1 MFDWLFNYSLDTWQ
15 GARLALS
22 HNLPVWLIV
31 LAAIMGA
38 IAIVVSLT
46 RLPLSVAH
54 RTIIGCIQLAL
65 LAVVCLMLLQPTLL
79 VEEVRR
85 DENAVAVLLD
95 SSTSMNFPA
104 ANGPAA
110 DPSLTRVRAAA
121 DAFSPVADE
130 LLETFD
136 VQLFDF
142 STQLNAQS
150 DYQNVMGSGSITDL
164 AGALTELLDQSSA
177 DALASVIVLSDGSNN
192 STAMD
197 IDWWNRIRLA
207 NVPIHTVAVGPE
219 RMSNDVEIADVQ
231 LPDIALPDA
240 SIEARVTLIH
250 PANSG
255 QVRLRV
261 RSGNELRVAEDVLLQ
276 ANALQT
282 VHQFSLP
289 TGSEGLQGL
298 TFDIETSA
306 EDSNTVNNV
315 TQRVLNVAPEPRRVL
330 YVEGEPRWE
339 YKFLRRAL
347 DQQKDVEV
355 VSLLRTSPNKFY
367 RQGVASP
374 RELET
379 GFPLTRAALFG
390 YDAVIIGSLEAAELS
405 VEQQANLRDY
415 VAERGG
421 ALLMLGGSR
430 GLADGGWGRSALH
443 AVLPV
448 SLQVGTG
455 LQDITTFQRKRAS
468 VELTEFG
475 RRAHWL
481 TLPAASDAPSFDG
494 EGSADSL
501 LSSQA
506 AWSSLPAL
514 ANVQRVGQPRAGAQV
529 LLQTQATAQP
539 VLVWQRYGKGR
550 SYVLATSGTWR
561 WQMSLP
567 SEDQRHEVFWQNV
580 MAELVRGVPD
590 RVRVNAGPMVQR
602 DQSSAVI
609 EVVAF
614 DEEFNALVQNELQAT
629 LTQPDGQVQTVRLV
643 PDLNRPAYFVG
654 SVSYDQPGAYALE
667 VTLPSDDTALEYDV
681 HQNQGIGAARW
692 MVERGTAEYF
702 NAGANSALLKRL
714 AEETNGTY
722 RTLATLDELPL
733 AVSSFNNA
741 LTRQNELPLWNMPI
755 LFLLLVLGK
764 ALEWALRLKW
774 KRL

>member
-1 MFDWLFNYSLDTWQ
+1 MFEWLFNYSLDTWQ

-22 HNLPVWLIV
+22 HNLPVWLIG

-38 IAIVVSLT
+38 IAVVVSLA
-46 RLPLSVAH
+46 RLPLSLAN
-54 RTIIGCIQLAL
+54 RTIIGCIQLVL
-65 LAVVCLMLLQPTLL
+65 LAVVLLMLLQPTLL

-95 SSTSMNFPA
+95 TSTSMNFPA
-104 ANGPAA
+104 ANGQAA
-110 DPSLTRVRAAA
+110 DSSLSRLTASKN
-121 DAFSPVADE
+121 AFSPVADE

-142 STQLNAQS
+142 NSELNAQP
-150 DYQNVMGSGSITDL
+150 DYQNAMGSGSVTDL

-207 NVPIHTVAVGPE
+207 NVPIHSVAVGPE

-231 LPDIALPDA
+231 LPDIALPDG
-240 SIEARVTLIH
+240 SIEARVMLTH
-250 PANSG
+250 PENSG

-276 ANALQT
+276 ANATQT

-289 TGSEGLQGL
+289 TGSEGLQAL

-306 EDSNTVNNV
+306 EDNNTVNNV

-347 DQQKDVEV
+347 DQQMDVEV

-448 SLQVGTG
+448 SLQVGAG
-455 LQDITTFQRKRAS
+455 LQDITTFQRERAS

-475 RRAHWL
+475 RRADWL

-501 LSSQA
+501 LSSEA

-602 DQSSAVI
+602 DQSSAAI

-614 DEEFNALVQNELQAT
+614 DEEFNALVQDELQAS

-654 SVSYDQPGAYALE
+654 SVSYNEAGAYALE
-667 VTLPSDDTALEYDV
+667 IALPSDDTALEYDV
-681 HQNQGIGAARW
+681 HQNQGVGAARW

-702 NAGANSALLKRL
+702 NAGANVALLKRL

-733 AVSSFNNA
+733 AVSNFNNA

-755 LFLLLVLGK
+755 LFLLLVFGK